1 MPTLNDLARSHTS
14 LGEADVEWL
23 HSLVSDWQ
31 LLADLSFADL
41 ILWAPAKDGTGWLAI
56 AQMRPTTGPTSL
68 QDDVVGTFAG
78 PEDQRLLDVARD
90 ERRIWR
96 ESDPDWTNGVP
107 VRTEGIPVTRANR
120 VIAVIERC
128 TNLNSARTPSRLEL
142 TYLQGAD
149 DLARMVAE
157 GTFPFPGADAMLIR
171 SPRVGDG
178 LVRLGK
184 SGRVIYASPNAQSAY
199 RRLGLAADLI
209 GSELGVVTAGLCAS
223 DEPLDESLMVVAAG
237 RAPREA
243 EVDGNG
249 SVVQLRSIPLIVGG
263 TRTGAL
269 VLVRDVTELRRRE
282 RELMTKDATIREI
295 HHRVKNNLQTVAAL
309 LRLQARRLRAP
320 EARAALDEAVRRVG
334 SIAVVHETLSHAPEE
349 VVDFDDIAD
358 RVAMMAGEVSAAEV
372 RVIPK
377 ITGSFGQLSAAV
389 ATPLAMVLTELLQNA
404 LQHGFSH
411 PQADRDMD
419 HSLLEVVVVR
429 EPERLTVTVADSG
442 VGLPEGFDLESA
454 TSLGLQIVRTLVV
467 GELGGRLRITPR
479 PGGGTEAVVD
489 LPVGLSLRVQTGERS
504 VQAGCAPAGH
514 TCARARSLI
523 VRRLSARRSSSLIP
537 PQTPASW
544 PESIAQRRHSSITEQ
559 RRHTCFASSIWS
571 SAGPLFPMGKNS
583 SGSTSRQAASW
594 RQSMIVHSFSAAGR
608 QRMRPVCAS
617 IDSL

>member
-1 MPTLNDLARSHTS
+1 MPTLNDLAASRTS

-23 HSLVSDWQ
+23 HALVSDWQ

-41 ILWAPAKDGTGWLAI
+41 ILWAPVRDHGGWLAL

-68 QDDVVGTFAG
+68 QDDVVGTVAG
-78 PEDQRLLDVARD
+78 PEDQRLLNVARD

-107 VRTEGIPVTRANR
+107 VRTEGIPVTRAGR

-142 TYLQGAD
+142 TYVQGAD

-157 GTFPFPGADAMLIR
+157 GTFPFAGEAAMLVR

-178 LVRLGK
+178 LLRLGR
-184 SGRVIYASPNAQSAY
+184 SGRVTYASPNAQSGY

-209 GSELGVVTAGLCAS
+209 GAELAVITAGLGAS

-237 RAPREA
+237 RAPRSA

-263 TRTGAL
+263 SRTGAL
-269 VLVRDVTELRRRE
+269 ILVRDVTELRRRE

-320 EARAALDEAVRRVG
+320 E
-334 SIAVVHETLSHAPEE
+334 
-349 VVDFDDIAD
+349 
-358 RVAMMAGEVSAAEV
+358 V

-377 ITGSFGQLSAAV
+377 ITGSFGPLSAAV

-404 LQHGFSH
+404 LQHGF
-411 PQADRDMD
+411 PAPTKDPGAKDPGATD
-419 HSLLEVVVVR
+419 EGLLEVIAVR
-429 EPERLTVTVADSG
+429 EAERLTVTVADNG
-442 VGLPEGFDLESA
+442 VGLPDGFDLDST

-467 GELGGRLRITPR
+467 SELGGRLRIVPR
-479 PGGGTEAVVD
+479 PDGGTEAVVA
-489 LPVGLSLRVQTGERS
+489 LPL
-504 VQAGCAPAGH
+504 GH
-514 TCARARSLI
+514 
-523 VRRLSARRSSSLIP
+523 
-537 PQTPASW
+537 
-544 PESIAQRRHSSITEQ
+544 E
-559 RRHTCFASSIWS
+559 
-571 SAGPLFPMGKNS
+571 
-583 SGSTSRQAASW
+583 
-594 RQSMIVHSFSAAGR
+594 
-608 QRMRPVCAS
+608 
-617 IDSL
+617 

>member
-1 MPTLNDLARSHTS
+1 MPTLNDLARSRTT
-14 LGEADVEWL
+14 LGDADLEWL
-23 HSLVSDWQ
+23 HALVSDWQ

-41 ILWAPAKDGTGWLAI
+41 ILWAPASDNTGWLAM

-78 PEDQRLLDVARD
+78 PEDQRLLDVVRD

-96 ESDPDWTNGVP
+96 ESDPEWTNGVP
-107 VRTEGIPVTRANR
+107 VRAEGIPVTRAGR

-142 TYLQGAD
+142 TYLQGGD

-157 GTFPFPGADAMLIR
+157 GTFPFPGEPAVLVR

-178 LVRLGK
+178 LLRLGR
-184 SGRVIYASPNAQSAY
+184 SGRVTYASPNAQSAY

-209 GSELGVVTAGLCAS
+209 GAELAAITAALSAS

-237 RAPREA
+237 RAPRAA

-269 VLVRDVTELRRRE
+269 ILVRDVTELRHRE

-309 LRLQARRLRAP
+309 LRLQARRLHAP

-349 VVDFDDIAD
+349 IVDFDEVAD
-358 RVAMMAGEVSAAEV
+358 RVAMMAGEVSAPEV

-377 ITGSFGQLSAAV
+377 ITGSFGPLPASV

-404 LQHGFSH
+404 LQHGFPH
-411 PQADRDMD
+411 AAREPGQ
-419 HSLLEVVVVR
+419 LEVIAVR
-429 EPERLTVTVADSG
+429 EQERLTVTVADSG
-442 VGLPEGFDLESA
+442 VGLPDGFDLDSA

-467 GELGGRLRITPR
+467 GELGGRLRVTPR
-479 PGGGTEAVVD
+479 AGGGTEAIVD
-489 LPVGLSLRVQTGERS
+489 LPVGYE
-504 VQAGCAPAGH
+504 
-514 TCARARSLI
+514 
-523 VRRLSARRSSSLIP
+523 
-537 PQTPASW
+537 
-544 PESIAQRRHSSITEQ
+544 
-559 RRHTCFASSIWS
+559 
-571 SAGPLFPMGKNS
+571 
-583 SGSTSRQAASW
+583 
-594 RQSMIVHSFSAAGR
+594 
-608 QRMRPVCAS
+608 
-617 IDSL
+617 

>member
-1 MPTLNDLARSHTS
+1 VPTLNDLARSHTS

-96 ESDPDWTNGVP
+96 ESDPDWTNGIP

-199 RRLGLAADLI
+199 RRLGLPADLI

-263 TRTGAL
+263 SRTGAL

-358 RVAMMAGEVSAAEV
+358 RVAMMAGEVSATEV
-372 RVIPK
+372 RVSPK
-377 ITGSFGQLSAAV
+377 ITGSFGQLSAAM

-404 LQHGFSH
+404 LQHGFPH
-411 PQADRDMD
+411 PQAARDMD
-419 HSLLEVVVVR
+419 HNLLEVVVVR

-442 VGLPEGFDLESA
+442 VGLPEGFDLELA

-489 LPVGLSLRVQTGERS
+489 LPVSHEPS
-504 VQAGCAPAGH
+504 
-514 TCARARSLI
+514 
-523 VRRLSARRSSSLIP
+523 
-537 PQTPASW
+537 
-544 PESIAQRRHSSITEQ
+544 
-559 RRHTCFASSIWS
+559 
-571 SAGPLFPMGKNS
+571 GPD
-583 SGSTSRQAASW
+583 R
-594 RQSMIVHSFSAAGR
+594 
-608 QRMRPVCAS
+608 
-617 IDSL
+617 

>member
-263 TRTGAL
+263 SRTGAL

-320 EARAALDEAVRRVG
+320 EARDALDEAVRRVG
-334 SIAVVHETLSHAPEE
+334 SIAVVHENTVP
-349 VVDFDDIAD
+349 
-358 RVAMMAGEVSAAEV
+358 RAG
-372 RVIPK
+372 
-377 ITGSFGQLSAAV
+377 
-389 ATPLAMVLTELLQNA
+389 
-404 LQHGFSH
+404 
-411 PQADRDMD
+411 
-419 HSLLEVVVVR
+419 
-429 EPERLTVTVADSG
+429 
-442 VGLPEGFDLESA
+442 
-454 TSLGLQIVRTLVV
+454 
-467 GELGGRLRITPR
+467 GGRRFRRHRR
-479 PGGGTEAVVD
+479 PGGHDGGRGVGRRGPGDPEDNRVVRPAVRGGGD
-489 LPVGLSLRVQTGERS
+489 
-504 VQAGCAPAGH
+504 PAGH
-514 TCARARSLI
+514 GPDRAAAERAAARLRQPPGGQGHGPQPARG
-523 VRRLSARRSSSLIP
+523 RRGA
-537 PQTPASW
+537 
-544 PESIAQRRHSSITEQ
+544 
-559 RRHTCFASSIWS
+559 
-571 SAGPLFPMGKNS
+571 
-583 SGSTSRQAASW
+583 
-594 RQSMIVHSFSAAGR
+594 
-608 QRMRPVCAS
+608 
-617 IDSL
+617 

>member
-14 LGEADVEWL
+14 LGEADVEYL

-68 QDDVVGTFAG
+68 PDDVVGTFAG
-78 PEDQRLLDVARD
+78 PEDQRVLDVSRD

-96 ESDPDWTNGVP
+96 ESDPDWANGVP

-157 GTFPFPGADAMLIR
+157 GTFPVPGADAMLVR

-178 LVRLGK
+178 LLRLGR

-209 GSELGVVTAGLCAS
+209 GAELSVVTAGLVAS
-223 DEPLDESLMVVAAG
+223 DEPLDESLIVVAAG
-237 RAPREA
+237 RVPREA
-243 EVDGNG
+243 ELDGNG

-263 TRTGAL
+263 SRTGAL

-334 SIAVVHETLSHAPEE
+334 SIAVVHEN
-349 VVDFDDIAD
+349 
-358 RVAMMAGEVSAAEV
+358 
-372 RVIPK
+372 
-377 ITGSFGQLSAAV
+377 AV
-389 ATPLAMVLTELLQNA
+389 PRA
-404 LQHGFSH
+404 
-411 PQADRDMD
+411 R
-419 HSLLEVVVVR
+419 
-429 EPERLTVTVADSG
+429 
-442 VGLPEGFDLESA
+442 
-454 TSLGLQIVRTLVV
+454 
-467 GELGGRLRITPR
+467 GGRRLR
-479 PGGGTEAVVD
+479 
-489 LPVGLSLRVQTGERS
+489 
-504 VQAGCAPAGH
+504 
-514 TCARARSLI
+514 
-523 VRRLSARRSSSLIP
+523 
-537 PQTPASW
+537 
-544 PESIAQRRHSSITEQ
+544 
-559 RRHTCFASSIWS
+559 
-571 SAGPLFPMGKNS
+571 
-583 SGSTSRQAASW
+583 
-594 RQSMIVHSFSAAGR
+594 
-608 QRMRPVCAS
+608 
-617 IDSL
+617 

>member
-1 MPTLNDLARSHTS
+1 VPTLNDLARSHTS
-14 LGEADVEWL
+14 LGEADVEYL

-68 QDDVVGTFAG
+68 HDDVVGTFAG
-78 PEDQRLLDVARD
+78 PVDQRVLDVARD

-96 ESDPDWTNGVP
+96 ESDPDWANGVP

-157 GTFPFPGADAMLIR
+157 GTFPFPGADAMLVR

-178 LVRLGK
+178 LLRLGK
-184 SGRVIYASPNAQSAY
+184 AGRVIYASPNAQSAY

-209 GSELGVVTAGLCAS
+209 GAELSVVTAGLIAS

-263 TRTGAL
+263 SRTGAL

-309 LRLQARRLRAP
+309 LRLQSRRTSSE
-320 EARAALDEAVRRVG
+320 EARLALAESVRRVT
-334 SIAVVHETLSHAPEE
+334 SIALVHEALSIS
-349 VVDFDDIAD
+349 VDE
-358 RVAMMAGEVSAAEV
+358 RVDLDKLLDNVLPMVGEVATPESQV
-372 RVIPK
+372 GLKRK
-377 ITGSFGQLSAAV
+377 GSFGVVVAEI
-389 ATPLAMVLTELLQNA
+389 ATPLVMVLAELVQNA
-404 LQHGFSH
+404 VEHAFPAGRPGKIEIAASRSARWLDVLIRDNGRGLPSGFSLER
-411 PQADRDMD
+411 AD
-419 HSLLEVVVVR
+419 
-429 EPERLTVTVADSG
+429 G
-442 VGLPEGFDLESA
+442 
-454 TSLGLQIVRTLVV
+454 LGLQIVRTLVES
-467 GELGGRLRITPR
+467 ELRGSLSLRRLRD
-479 PGGGTEAVVD
+479 GGTNGTEAA
-489 LPVGLSLRVQTGERS
+489 LRIPLS
-504 VQAGCAPAGH
+504 
-514 TCARARSLI
+514 
-523 VRRLSARRSSSLIP
+523 RRL
-537 PQTPASW
+537 
-544 PESIAQRRHSSITEQ
+544 
-559 RRHTCFASSIWS
+559 
-571 SAGPLFPMGKNS
+571 
-583 SGSTSRQAASW
+583 
-594 RQSMIVHSFSAAGR
+594 
-608 QRMRPVCAS
+608 
-617 IDSL
+617 